1 MMTST
6 ESLDLAVLEVSSDIK
21 KKKKVVSVE
30 CRLKE
35 LLARI

>member
-21 KKKKVVSVE
+21 KKKKKWFQWNVG
-30 CRLKE
+30 
-35 LLARI
+35 

>member
-21 KKKKVVSVE
+21 KKKKSGFSGM
-30 CRLKE
+30 
-35 LLARI
+35 